1 MRWKI
6 NLRAR
11 TWIFESIVDRYN
23 TSKIITYWIHSH
35 KLTYTCCEIRLK
47 CRTRPRLS
55 LLAISGVYT
64 VRELHLETRS
74 FERLSKSRPPC
85 LKPEIYI
92 PRMFGTHVWEQTSQ
106 RSIWN
111 QHGAHWN
118 SSWYRRYKNQSF
130 HAHRFPSTK
139 DLPWVNRVIR
149 TVSILLIITLNF

>member
-1 MRWKI
+1 MNP
-6 NLRAR
+6 NLNL
-11 TWIFESIVDRYN
+11 RYN

-64 VRELHLETRS
+64 LRELHLETRS

-92 PRMFGTHVWEQTSQ
+92 LRMFVNKRASDQFESNMAPTETAPDTGGTKINLSMLIDFLLQKTYHE
-106 RSIWN
+106 
-111 QHGAHWN
+111 
-118 SSWYRRYKNQSF
+118 
-130 HAHRFPSTK
+130 
-139 DLPWVNRVIR
+139 L
-149 TVSILLIITLNF
+149 TVLSEL